1 MVESVRAWIVDTE
14 GEDAQAPR
22 AKPVEGDVGDTQ
34 VEQADFQSCD
44 SGEPCLHRVSS

>member
-22 AKPVEGDVGDTQ
+22 AKPAEGDTQ